1 MLSARLSLLCLKSC
15 AFGEGPP
22 LVRASSG
29 HVPGVPSSP
38 KRMVHV
44 RGLSRHLKLCQF
56 AIIKQQDPSEWFAVA
71 VGQPDAWSADQAQ
84 LPAHCLALKTVLK
97 KIKSP
102 VMLKELVGDGEM
114 MPM

>member
-1 MLSARLSLLCLKSC
+1 MCLKSC
-15 AFGEGPP
+15 AFGEDPP
-22 LVRASSG
+22 LDRASSS
-29 HVPGVPSSP
+29 HVSGMPSGP

-44 RGLSRHLKLCQF
+44 RGLSRHLNLCQF

-71 VGQPDAWSADQAQ
+71 VRQPDAWSADQAR

-102 VMLKELVGDGEM
+102 VMLRELVRDGEM
-114 MPM
+114 MLM